1 MTNYYLSH
9 NFREEGPYSLP
20 RILAMHGAGRLEG
33 EYYVRAEESDTWV
46 PLADMLAEHVP
57 AATAPDAPPPPS
69 VPANWRRVGRL
80 AVAVQIFLWLEIL
93 FNLVSTAFLW
103 RILGV
108 LSAWLQELE
117 YESPLLDSFDD
128 LETSYL
134 SLAFPQL
141 GVSLFTVL
149 FFCLWLYAAAKQA
162 RHFSGKSLG
171 MSPGFIAASFFIPIL
186 NFWKPYM
193 GVKRV
198 YNASLGGKAP
208 FTKRSG
214 LVLAWWLC
222 FLLMNYANNIGS
234 HFVMKTIRDYEHAEE
249 SREQFLIYMRSE
261 MTSHQFDLAASLL
274 TVPAALITIVLIRRL
289 TRAQNRLVEN
299 ARHG

>member
-1 MTNYYLSH
+1 
-9 NFREEGPYSLP
+9 
-20 RILAMHGAGRLEG
+20 MHGAGRLEG
-33 EYYVRAEESDTWV
+33 EYYARAENSDRWI

-57 AATAPDAPPPPS
+57 AVTPSNAPPPPS

-134 SLAFPQL
+134 SLAFPQF
-141 GVSLFTVL
+141 GVSLLTAL

-162 RHFSGKSLG
+162 RHFSGKHLG
-171 MSPGFIAASFFIPIL
+171 MSPGFIVGSFFIPIL

-208 FTKRSG
+208 FTKRSS

-222 FLLMNYANNIGS
+222 FLLMNYANNIS
-234 HFVMKTIRDYEHAEE
+234 YHFVMKTMRHYEHAEE
-249 SREQFLIYMRSE
+249 SWEQFLIYMRSE
-261 MTSHQFDLAASLL
+261 VTSHQFDLVSSLVA
-274 TVPAALITIVLIRRL
+274 VPAALITIVLIRRL
-289 TRAQNRLVEN
+289 TRAQNRLVER
-299 ARHG
+299 AAGRDASR